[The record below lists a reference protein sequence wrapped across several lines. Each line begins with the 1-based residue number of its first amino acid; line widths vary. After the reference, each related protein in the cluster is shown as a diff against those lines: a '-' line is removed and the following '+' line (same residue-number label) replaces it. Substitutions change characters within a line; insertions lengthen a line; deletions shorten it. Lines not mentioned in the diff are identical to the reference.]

1 MGFIHE
7 RNNYGDQTALLLQ
20 LTIRY
25 EDGTTQVLSTDESW
39 IGANS
44 PVTFSEIYD
53 GEIYDARLEQS
64 GWNAPGFVPKL
75 DESFHHLTEEEKK
88 SLMHDPLTQP
98 FTEEEKKLQRQIAW
112 TYQQAQLHGIQLK
125 SWIFQNS
132 VDSTARLSCERR
144 DGTSS
149 KTVVC
154 DTKGVVVDLDKY
166 HWMYSFSCKGPSGN
180 EGKTALL

>member
-1 MGFIHE
+1 MAIRQLFV
-7 RNNYGDQTALLLQ
+7 Q

-44 PVTFSEIYD
+44 PVIFSEIYD

-64 GWNAPGFVPKL
+64 GWNVPGFVPKM

-98 FTEEEKKLQRQIAW
+98 FTEEEKNFSARLHGP
-112 TYQQAQLHGIQLK
+112 TSQAQLHGIQLK
-125 SWIFQNS
+125 SWIFQKAVLTAQPGCRVS
-132 VDSTARLSCERR
+132 VEMELPAQQLFVTPKGGVGCRFW
-144 DGTSS
+144 
-149 KTVVC
+149 
-154 DTKGVVVDLDKY
+154 TKS
-166 HWMYSFSCKGPSGN
+166 HWMYSFSCKGAVR
-180 EGKTALL
+180 E